1 MFESIVNPI
10 FAPLLK
16 FNPLYLV
23 LIVSLI
29 MTVLVTLAYK
39 YLTNQELMKSLKTE
53 LKEHQKK
60 IKEHRSDPKKAMHL
74 QKKAMESNMKYMMH
88 SFKPM
93 IFTIIPILIIFGW
106 LNAHLAYEQIMPNE
120 KFTTTA
126 IFGKNV
132 NGDVELVV
140 PEGIDILDGQVKKIN
155 GAVTW
160 ELQGDEGEY
169 LLEYKFD
176 DKLFSKDVLI
186 TNEKEYSP
194 VIKKIKDNELKTI
207 TIDNEKLKILNLFG
221 WKLGW
226 LGTYIIISIVF
237 SMILRKALKIY

>member
-1 MFESIVNPI
+1 MFESIINPI

-16 FNPLYLV
+16 LNPLYTVIIISLV
-23 LIVSLI
+23 
-29 MTVLVTLAYK
+29 MTFLVTIAYK
-39 YLTNQELMKSLKTE
+39 YLTNQELMKSLKEE
-53 LKEHQKK
+53 LKDHQKK
-60 IKEHRSDPKKAMHL
+60 IKEHKHDPKKAMHL

-93 IFTIIPILIIFGW
+93 LFTIIPIIIIFSW
-106 LNAHLAYEQIMPNE
+106 LNSHLAYEPIMPDE

-126 IFGKNV
+126 LFADNV
-132 NGDVELVV
+132 NGNVELVA
-140 PEGIDILDGQVKKIN
+140 PEEINILDEPIKKIN

-160 ELQGDEGEY
+160 ELQGNAGEY

-176 DKLFSKDVLI
+176 DKSFSKDVLI
-186 TNEKEYSP
+186 TNKREYSQ
-194 VIKKIKDNELKTI
+194 VIEKTKDKELKTI
-207 TIDNEKLKILNLFG
+207 TIDNKKLKILNLFG

-237 SMILRKALKIY
+237 SIILRKALKIY